1 MVDLLAVNG
10 PLRKILR
17 RAPHAAIRMGLPPAR
32 LGYRWVEKRPLDA
45 RSAADAGGTY
55 EILEPSRHERHA
67 LPSNVPDREAL
78 PDDAGWWGYSFR
90 DVPSRLSG
98 ETALVTLPDATIAF
112 ARDARGNLHP
122 GLLARGDVALSTRE
136 IDLRAHHAPQL
147 RRPDRTRLQSAVWIW
162 ERVYDNY
169 SHWLTAHMPKLCLLR
184 DLGRL
189 QDLVL
194 PAVRPGFVDESLRAF
209 GVDPAGARIVPLD
222 KPLEVRSLTLLVTDR
237 FRPDLLRAAREAMG
251 VPSAQTPDRK
261 IYVSRRGAK
270 VRRLVNEEDVWP
282 LFRKAGYERVEMETL
297 DFAAQRDLMGRTRA
311 LAGPHGAGLTNQL
324 FCPPGA
330 SVIEIADL
338 GFPNPNFYAMAAG
351 LGHDYAVVRA
361 TATGDGPMLFRDL
374 RVDPELVREA
384 LRGMPS

>member
-1 MVDLLAVNG
+1 MADPWAVNG
-10 PLRKILR
+10 PLRTLLR
-17 RAPHAAIRMGLPPAR
+17 RAPHAAIRLGLPPAS
-32 LGYRWVEKRPLDA
+32 LGYRWVEKRQLDA

-55 EILEPSRHERHA
+55 EVLEPSRRERHP
-67 LPSNVPDREAL
+67 LPSNVADRAAL

-112 ARDARGNLHP
+112 ARDARGNVHP
-122 GLLARGDVALSTRE
+122 GLIGRGDVALSTRE
-136 IDLRAHHAPQL
+136 IDLRAHHAAQL
-147 RRPDRTRLQSAVWIW
+147 RQPGRTRLQSAVWIW

-169 SHWLTAHMPKLCLLR
+169 SHWLTAHLPKLCLLR

-189 QDLVL
+189 QDLIL
-194 PAVRPGFVDESLRAF
+194 PAARPGFVDESLRAF
-209 GVDPAGARIVPLD
+209 GVDPARARIVPLD
-222 KPLEVRSLTLLVTDR
+222 MPLEVRSLTLLVTDR

-251 VPSAQTPDRK
+251 IACAHAPDRK
-261 IYVSRRGAK
+261 IYVSRRSAK
-270 VRRLVNEEDVWP
+270 VRRLLNEDEVWP
-282 LFRKAGYERVEMETL
+282 LFREAGYERVEMEAL

-330 SVIEIADL
+330 SVIEIADP

-361 TATGDGPMLFRDL
+361 TATGEGPLLFRDL
-374 RVDPELVREA
+374 RVEPRNVRDA
-384 LRGMPS
+384 LRAMAP

>member
-1 MVDLLAVNG
+1 MVDMLAVNG
-10 PLRKILR
+10 PIRKILR

-45 RSAADAGGTY
+45 RSAAEAGGTY
-55 EILEPSRHERHA
+55 EVVEPSRHERHA
-67 LPSNVPDREAL
+67 LPSNVPDLEAL

-209 GVDPAGARIVPLD
+209 GVDPARARIVPLD

-338 GFPNPNFYAMAAG
+338 GFPNPNFYAMAAA

-361 TATGDGPMLFRDL
+361 TATGEGPLLFRDL
-374 RVDPELVREA
+374 RVDPERVREA
-384 LRGMPS
+384 LRAMPS